1 MRRAARGCRCL
12 DAAGFRA
19 VCPQQLQS
27 PVFQPL
33 HVRHACRGRH
43 RRCRRGLGGGGAL
56 SKLLLDA
63 LQPGL
68 QLLEPVARAH
78 LRAPACAH
86 DDEQEAAQEE
96 GRPSKGAPAREPCHL
111 PRGGSNGSSSCIGA
125 AEVPAAPPRV
135 RENVR
140 RGAALEGRL
149 WRTVLA
155 EAGRVVECAGRHY
168 ATGRVVEGAG
178 RQYATALRH
187 GHRMSETHLGPR
199 RCGRRLHGCTNASLS
214 KRGPPTCHAL

>member
-1 MRRAARGCRCL
+1 MHRAARGCRCL
-12 DAAGFRA
+12 DATGLRA
-19 VCPQQLQS
+19 VGPQQLKR
-27 PVFQPL
+27 PVLQPL
-33 HVRHACRGRH
+33 YVRHACRGRRRRR
-43 RRCRRGLGGGGAL
+43 RRCLGGGGPL
-56 SKLLLDA
+56 PKLLLDV

-78 LRAPACAH
+78 LRAPARAH

-96 GRPSKGAPAREPCHL
+96 GRPSKGAAAREPCHL
-111 PRGGSNGSSSCIGA
+111 PRGGSNGSSNCIGA
-125 AEVPAAPPRV
+125 AQVPAAPPRV
-135 RENVR
+135 REDVR

-155 EAGRVVECAGRHY
+155 EAGRVVECAGRH

-214 KRGPPTCHAL
+214 KKGPPTCHAL